1 MLSQNLE
8 KTLHRA
14 MTFAAD
20 RGSELV
26 TLEHLLFALVD
37 DQDASEVLIA
47 CSIDIEKL
55 KNDLLVFL
63 VDTIDNQSSNDNN
76 DIPPTVSFQRVLQ
89 KVLMFQFFYT
99 KKMH

>member
-37 DQDASEVLIA
+37 DKKIIFGGLDVYEKEPPIVDEFFSNSNNCFFVS
-47 CSIDIEKL
+47 SIMLLDDFIIYFRIFKL
-55 KNDLLVFL
+55 NL
-63 VDTIDNQSSNDNN
+63 N
-76 DIPPTVSFQRVLQ
+76 SFI
-89 KVLMFQFFYT
+89 FI
-99 KKMH
+99 

>member
-37 DQDASEVLIA
+37 DQDASELLIA
-47 CSIDIEKL
+47 CSINLDKL
-55 KNDLLVFL
+55 KNDLLKIALKKNNSLSNNSQAIKLKDLLIINVQGDQPF
-63 VDTIDNQSSNDNN
+63 ID
-76 DIPPTVSFQRVLQ
+76 P
-89 KVLMFQFFYT
+89 KVID
-99 KKMH
+99 